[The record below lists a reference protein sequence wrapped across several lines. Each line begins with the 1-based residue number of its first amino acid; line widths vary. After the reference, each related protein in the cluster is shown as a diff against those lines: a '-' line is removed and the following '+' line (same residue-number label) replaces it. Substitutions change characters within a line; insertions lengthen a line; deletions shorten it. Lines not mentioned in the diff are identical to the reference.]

1 MGHEIKE
8 NHRTLGFHQ
17 LHVLRSS
24 RSIHGDDLSHHKI
37 WTSIINFINME
48 CAKFLKITTFD
59 LLGGI
64 KIAAFGLRV
73 RESSKTHAIIKMWKT
88 AVKKYGRV
96 QILLH
101 KVKESSVQILVR
113 PNSDP
118 DWSSLHYWITHPL
131 YRNLI
136 TAWTCNKI
144 KA

>member
-8 NHRTLGFHQ
+8 NHRTLSFHQ

-73 RESSKTHAIIKMWKT
+73 RESSKTHAIIKM
-88 AVKKYGRV
+88 
-96 QILLH
+96 
-101 KVKESSVQILVR
+101 
-113 PNSDP
+113 
-118 DWSSLHYWITHPL
+118 
-131 YRNLI
+131 
-136 TAWTCNKI
+136 
-144 KA
+144 